1 MAKLSRCCC
10 PRREHA
16 MSRRALL
23 HGALAG
29 GVAIGGF
36 GRLFADDH
44 AAAAKRNDKHVIL
57 VFMSGGPSQF
67 ETWDP
72 KPGQPTGGPH
82 ISIPTSIPGVHFD
95 EYMPNLARLASR
107 MVTVRSM
114 TSRNGD
120 HDQGGYIAQ
129 TAYNPSAVVVPA
141 PHWLSVCAH
150 EKPATEPGLPSY
162 VMLGRDNFGTMH
174 VPGAGYLGAKYQA
187 LQCAGGGAGPQDLP
201 KPSAESIAAFER
213 REKLRRSFSD
223 AFAAGR
229 DKRLVETH
237 DGAFA
242 QVGNLLR
249 SGDLF
254 DVNEESQRD
263 FDRYG
268 DSQLGRDCLLARRLV
283 ERGVPFV
290 RVQHPSG
297 LVWDKHRR
305 AFQSQRWLT
314 TEFDTAVGALIDDLI
329 DRDLWSRTLLVLM
342 GEFGRTPEISGQG
355 QPGRNHWT
363 KCWSLSFGGCGL
375 KEGLVIGSTNENGTD
390 LKDRPVTIH
399 DLFCTFYKTL
409 DIDPHKELPFENR
422 PMPFVED
429 KLGKPI
435 AEVFSAL
442 ANHSSCPAN

>member
-1 MAKLSRCCC
+1 MMDRLSPTCC
-10 PRREHA
+10 PRSEHA
-16 MSRRALL
+16 LSRRALL

-29 GVAIGGF
+29 GVAFGGF

-44 AAAAKRNDKHVIL
+44 AAAAKKNEKRVIL

-95 EYMPNLARLASR
+95 EYMPNLSRLANR
-107 MVTVRSM
+107 MATVRSM

-150 EKPATEPGLPSY
+150 EKPVNEPGLPSY

-174 VPGAGYLGAKYQA
+174 VPGAGYLGARYQA
-187 LQCAGGGAGPQDLP
+187 LHCAGGGAGPQDLP
-201 KPSAESIAAFER
+201 KASEEAIAAFAR
-213 REKLRRSFSD
+213 REKLRSSFSES
-223 AFAAGR
+223 FAAGR
-229 DKRLVETH
+229 DKRFIESH
-237 DGAFA
+237 EGAFA

-254 DVNEESQRD
+254 DIQQEPQRD

-268 DSQLGRDCLLARRLV
+268 SSQLGRDCLLARRLV

-290 RVQHPSG
+290 RVQHQSG
-297 LVWDKHRR
+297 LAWDKHRR
-305 AFQSQRWLT
+305 AFQSQRWIT
-314 TEFDTAVGALIDDLI
+314 SEFDTAVGALIDDLV
-329 DRDLWSRTLLVLM
+329 DRGLWSNTLLVLM

-409 DIDPHKELPFENR
+409 DINPHKELQFENR
-422 PMPFVED
+422 PIPFVED

-435 AEVFSAL
+435 AEVF
-442 ANHSSCPAN
+442 

>member
-1 MAKLSRCCC
+1 MKSPSTDYCSSH
-10 PRREHA
+10 EHA
-16 MSRRALL
+16 FSRRALL
-23 HGALAG
+23 QGALAG
-29 GVAIGGF
+29 GAAFGGF
-36 GRLFADDH
+36 GRLFAADQ
-44 AAAAKRNDKHVIL
+44 AVAAKRNDKRVIL

-82 ISIPTSIPGVHFD
+82 ISIPTSISGVHFD
-95 EYMPNLARLASR
+95 EYMPNLARLANR

-114 TSRNGD
+114 TSSNGD

-141 PHWLSVCAH
+141 PHWLSICAH
-150 EKPATEPGLPSY
+150 EQPADPGLPSY
-162 VMLGRDNFGTMH
+162 VMLGRDNFGSLH

-187 LQCAGGGAGPQDLP
+187 LHCPGGGAGPQDLP
-201 KPSAESIAAFER
+201 KSSDEEIAAYER
-213 REKLRRSFSD
+213 RESLRRSFSD
-223 AFAAGR
+223 AFAEGR
-229 DKRLVETH
+229 NGRLIESH

-254 DVNEESQRD
+254 NVEQESQSD

-268 DSQLGRDCLLARRLV
+268 DSDLGRDCLLARRLV

-290 RVQHPSG
+290 RVQHQSG
-297 LVWDKHRR
+297 LAWDKHRR
-305 AFQSQRWLT
+305 AFQSQRWIT
-314 TEFDTAVGALIDDLI
+314 TEFDTAVGALIDDLL
-329 DRDLWSRTLLVLM
+329 DRGLWANTLLVLM

-375 KEGLVIGSTNENGTD
+375 QEGLVIGSTNENGTD

-399 DLFCTFYKTL
+399 DLFCTFYQTL
-409 DIDPHKELPFENR
+409 EINPHEELEFENR
-422 PMPFVED
+422 PIPFVED
-429 KLGKPI
+429 KLGKPMEE
-435 AEVFSAL
+435 AF
-442 ANHSSCPAN
+442 

>member
-1 MAKLSRCCC
+1 MQMESPNNC
-10 PRREHA
+10 PKHEHVF
-16 MSRRALL
+16 SRRALL
-23 HGALAG
+23 QGGLAG
-29 GVAIGGF
+29 GMAFGGF
-36 GRLFADDH
+36 GRLFAADH
-44 AAAAKRNDKHVIL
+44 ATAATKNDKRVIL

-95 EYMPNLARLASR
+95 EYLPNLSRLAKR
-107 MVTVRSM
+107 MITVRSM
-114 TSRNGD
+114 TSSNGD

-129 TAYNPSAVVVPA
+129 TAYNPSTLVAPA
-141 PHWLSVCAH
+141 PHWLSICAH
-150 EKPATEPGLPSY
+150 EQPADPGLPSY
-162 VMLGRDNFGTMH
+162 VMLGRDNFGSLH

-187 LQCAGGGAGPQDLP
+187 LHCPGGGAGPQDLP
-201 KPSAESIAAFER
+201 KPSDQEISAFER
-213 REKLRRSFSD
+213 RDSLRRSFSD
-223 AFAAGR
+223 SFAEGR
-229 DKRLVETH
+229 NGRLIESY

-254 DVNEESQRD
+254 DVEQESQSD
-263 FDRYG
+263 FNRYG
-268 DSQLGRDCLLARRLV
+268 DSDLGRDCLLARRLV
-283 ERGVPFV
+283 ERGVAFV
-290 RVQHPSG
+290 RVQHQSG
-297 LVWDKHRR
+297 LAWDKHRR
-305 AFQSQRWLT
+305 AFQSQRWIT

-329 DRDLWSRTLLVLM
+329 DRGLWASTLLVLM

-409 DIDPHKELPFENR
+409 GINPHKELEFENR
-422 PMPFVED
+422 PIPFVED
-429 KLGKPI
+429 KLGKPME
-435 AEVFSAL
+435 EVF
-442 ANHSSCPAN
+442 